1 MNAHLPAWLEDAL
14 FYQVYP
20 QSYFDSNADGIGDL
34 PGLIQKLDY
43 IQDLGVNALWLNP
56 CFVSPFEDAG
66 YDVADYYRIAPRY
79 GSNADAARLFKEA
92 HRRGIKVLLD
102 LVPGHSS
109 WKHPWFQASAK
120 HERNRYSDW
129 YLWTHGTWQG
139 GGPGLDTVRGLFER
153 DAAFVTNFFASQPAF
168 NFGFAKPDP
177 KQAWQQSWK
186 DPKLKPQKEELRKIM
201 RFWLQLG
208 ADGFRVDM
216 AHNMVKND
224 PGKKATMAWWR
235 GLLKGMEKEFPA
247 AALVAEWGRPS
258 QALRSGF
265 DMDFM
270 MHFNTEGYKSLFKRG
285 ERSFFHPSGLGNSR
299 EFWADYAEQRRG
311 TVGKGHVCIPS
322 GNHDTERMAFG
333 RSHADLEVCFAFLLS
348 MPGAPFIY
356 YGDEIGMRFFPG
368 MRSKEGGYGRTGSR
382 TPMQWAP
389 GKNAGFSKAAPSK
402 LYLPVDPSPDAPTV
416 AAQAGTAGSLLETV
430 RALAKLRHATPALQA
445 SGRIQVV
452 QAGSGKEP
460 MVFLRSLGKQRVLVC
475 LHPYGKPG
483 RLRLE
488 LAGTIQPAAL
498 LGSGMA
504 LRRVGRQME
513 IMAKGRAWGM
523 FKI

>member
-1 MNAHLPAWLEDAL
+1 MNAHLPAWLENAI

-20 QSYFDSNADGIGDL
+20 QSYFDGNNDGIGDL

-43 IQDLGVNALWLNP
+43 IQSLGVNALWLNP

-92 HRRGIKVLLD
+92 HRRGIKVLMD

-129 YLWTHGTWQG
+129 YLWTNGTWQG
-139 GGPGLDTVRGLFER
+139 GGPGLDTVRGLFGR

-168 NFGFAKPDP
+168 NFGFAQPDP
-177 KQAWQQSWK
+177 EQTWQRHWQ
-186 DPKLKPQKEELRKIM
+186 DPHLKPQKDEIKKIM
-201 RFWLQLG
+201 RFWLGLG

-235 GLLKGMEKEFPA
+235 GLLKGMEKEFPE
-247 AALVAEWGRPS
+247 AALVAEWGMPA

-270 MHFNTEGYKSLFKRG
+270 LHFGTDGYNSLFKWG
-285 ERSFFHPSGLGNSR
+285 KQSFFHPSGQGSAKL
-299 EFWADYAEQRRG
+299 FWADYARQRRG
-311 TVGKGHVCIPS
+311 TVGKGHVCLPS
-322 GNHDTERMAFG
+322 GNHDTERMAWG
-333 RSHADLEVCFAFLLS
+333 RTPADLAVCFAFLLS

-356 YGDEIGMRFFPG
+356 YGDEIGMRFFEG
-368 MRSKEGGYGRTGSR
+368 MPSKEGGYGRTGCR
-382 TPMQWAP
+382 TPMQWGP
-389 GKNAGFSKAAPSK
+389 GRNAGFSNAAPSK
-402 LYLPVDPSPDAPTV
+402 LYLPVDPSPAAPTV
-416 AAQAGTAGSLLETV
+416 AAQTGKPGSLLETV
-430 RALAKLRHATPALQA
+430 RSLAKLRHASPALQA
-445 SGRIQVV
+445 SGRIKVLH
-452 QAGSGKEP
+452 AGSGKEP
-460 MVFLRSLGKQRVLVC
+460 LAFLRSRGKQRVLVL

-483 RLRLE
+483 KLRLKVV
-488 LAGTIQPAAL
+488 GTAQPHAL
-498 LGSGMA
+498 LARGMELKRDGQNLELSA
-504 LRRVGRQME
+504 RGRS
-513 IMAKGRAWGM
+513 WGL
-523 FKI
+523 FKV

>member
-1 MNAHLPAWLEDAL
+1 MNAHLPAWLENAI

-20 QSYFDSNADGIGDL
+20 QSYYDSNADGTGDL

-43 IQDLGVNALWLNP
+43 IQGLGVNALWLNP

-79 GSNADAARLFKEA
+79 GTNADAVRLFKEA
-92 HRRGIKVLLD
+92 HERGIRVLLD

-109 WKHPWFQASAK
+109 WKHPWFQASAR
-120 HERNRYSDW
+120 HQRNPFTDW
-129 YLWTHGTWQG
+129 YLWTRGTWEG

-153 DAAFVTNFFASQPAF
+153 DGAFVTNFFASQPAF

-177 KQAWQQSWK
+177 KKPWQQSWK
-186 DPKLKPQKEELRKIM
+186 DPRLKPQKDEIKKIM
-201 RFWLQLG
+201 RFWLEMG

-235 GLLKGMEKEFPA
+235 GLLKGMEKEFPE
-247 AALVAEWGRPS
+247 AALVAEWGMPA

-270 MHFNTEGYKSLFKRG
+270 LHFGTDGYNSLFKWG
-285 ERSFFHPSGLGNSR
+285 KKSFFHPSGEGSAKH
-299 EFWADYAEQRRG
+299 FWADYAKQRRG

-322 GNHDTERMAFG
+322 GNHDTERMAWG
-333 RSHADLEVCFAFLLS
+333 RSPADLAVCFAFLLS

-356 YGDEIGMRFFPG
+356 YGDEIGMRFFKEMP
-368 MRSKEGGYGRTGSR
+368 SKEGGYGRTGCR
-382 TPMQWAP
+382 TPMQWDA
-389 GKNAGFSKAAPSK
+389 GANAGFSAAEPSK
-402 LYLPVDPSPDAPTV
+402 LYLPVDPAADAPTV
-416 AAQAGTAGSLLETV
+416 EAQAGRPGSLLESV
-430 RALAKLRHATPALQA
+430 RSLAQLRHATPALQA
-445 SGRIQVV
+445 SGQIKVLH
-452 QAGSGKEP
+452 AGSGREP
-460 MVFLRSLGKQRVLVC
+460 LAFLRSLGKQRMLVL

-483 RLRLE
+483 KLRLK
-488 LAGTIQPAAL
+488 LAGTAQPTPM
-498 LGSGMA
+498 LGKGMD
-504 LRRVGRQME
+504 LKRDGRAVDLA
-513 IMAKGRAWGM
+513 AKGRSWGI